1 MVEGEQVTVTVVM
14 VPEGLT
20 VTVNVPNFEV
30 SCVEVAVIV
39 TGVLEGTTGALN
51 KPTVVIVPALAAQV
65 TAELNPPVPVTVA
78 VH

>member
-1 MVEGEQVTVTVVM
+1 MVEGEQVTVTDVR

-20 VTVNVPNFEV
+20 VTVNVPSFEV

-39 TGVLEGTTGALN
+39 TGVLEGTTGAVN
-51 KPTVVIVPALAAQV
+51 KPAVVIVPALAAQV
-65 TAELNPPVPVTVA
+65 TAVLKLPVPVTVA